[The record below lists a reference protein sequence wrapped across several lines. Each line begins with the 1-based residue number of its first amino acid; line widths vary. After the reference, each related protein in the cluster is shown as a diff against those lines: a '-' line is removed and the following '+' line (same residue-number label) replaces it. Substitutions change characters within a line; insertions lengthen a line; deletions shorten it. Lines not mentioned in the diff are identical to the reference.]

1 MVSRV
6 SRSSPS
12 FTELYFSQSLWVQSL
27 EQTEAAMAGLQHL
40 NCACCHSMILTKF
53 RFCVQYRGAL
63 VSLSYFSPGM
73 NLLTFFPLFYSMQ
86 KLTMYSFYQR
96 HAGDLKKIKH
106 LFFILQSLPILQ
118 SAATYLLETWIR
130 HLIPILSFLSERQ
143 KYLPNSLFLSWE
155 EF

>member
-6 SRSSPS
+6 SPGSHS

-40 NCACCHSMILTKF
+40 NCAYCHSMILTKF

-63 VSLSYFSPGM
+63 VSLSHSPGM
-73 NLLTFFPLFYSMQ
+73 NLLTSFPLFYSMQ
-86 KLTMYSFYQR
+86 KITMYSFYQR

-106 LFFILQSLPILQ
+106 LFFILQSLPIFQ

-143 KYLPNSLFLSWE
+143 RYLPNSLS
-155 EF
+155 